1 MLSLVAGACAMTP
14 DDCEVPPPAAAAA
27 EIRVL
32 NQAYI
37 DAARDNDAAWFNE
50 YMASDVVIVNGSGQ
64 RLGKAQFIENVNVGR
79 RRLRALTVRDVTV
92 RVFGKTV
99 QVDADAPFEL
109 EDGHRGIS
117 RYIDTWAWIDCRWQ
131 VISAQINTLPD
142 TSASSALGR

>member
-1 MLSLVAGACAMTP
+1 MTP
-14 DDCEVPPPAAAAA
+14 DECEVPPSAAAAA
-27 EIRVL
+27 EIRLL

-37 DAARDNDAAWFNE
+37 DAARDNNVAWFIE
-50 YMASDVVIVNGSGQ
+50 HMAGDVVIVNGSGQ
-64 RLGKAQFIENVNVGR
+64 RLEKAAFIANLNAGS

-92 RVFGKTV
+92 RVFGTTV

-142 TSASSALGR
+142 TSASSTLGR